1 MDNKIRG
8 IGEIIWQLRI
18 ENGLTI
24 EQLSNGI
31 CTISEL
37 SKIEQNVIFADC
49 FLIDRLFAR
58 MGKSVERLE
67 YVLTVESYEL
77 YELRQLIQEYICFG
91 SYKEAEKLL
100 WQYEKKKCADR
111 PLHKQYIQQ
120 EYAQIEWMCGKNE
133 SALEHINIAI
143 EQTMPHISKIENG
156 MVLSAMELKLLLFR
170 LEISEE
176 YINCEKLNNILEYIE
191 RKKMSPLEKVKV
203 YPYAI
208 LLYGKAIMEDNYD
221 DKLCWR
227 TKEALDLL
235 RDTGKV
241 LYLPEILEQYAI
253 ILNSYDVNNKLINI
267 LRSEKNSLLRIEEQ
281 YNISFQKYRLYDHV
295 MRRFEIDSEL
305 IRKNRMTLRMTQ
317 EKLSENICTQATLA
331 RIEKGKRSPHTRNF
345 KKLMN
350 RMGKNGER
358 ISAVITTDRYEILEL
373 KREFAKYAHR
383 NEYDQALSVLNQI
396 EAKLDCSLPQNYK
409 YVRAERIMISYH
421 NNTEDWQCCLNRL
434 WELLDIR
441 FDWASECICEQKL
454 STEEMHIISSIALI
468 YVEHQEEE
476 KALKIYQLQI
486 KQYNESR
493 VKSIF
498 HMLEWELA
506 MGNLATSL
514 EEKKMPEKAIE
525 ISQNK
530 IKMSLMS
537 GKGNSLGRSL
547 ITIACSLEQMNEE
560 KCIDYFNDGLR
571 ILKLFNMDSQ
581 YQSVINYLR
590 GKHIV
595 VDI

>member
-1 MDNKIRG
+1 
-8 IGEIIWQLRI
+8 
-18 ENGLTI
+18 
-24 EQLSNGI
+24 
-31 CTISEL
+31 
-37 SKIEQNVIFADC
+37 
-49 FLIDRLFAR
+49 
-58 MGKSVERLE
+58 
-67 YVLTVESYEL
+67 
-77 YELRQLIQEYICFG
+77 
-91 SYKEAEKLL
+91 
-100 WQYEKKKCADR
+100 
-111 PLHKQYIQQ
+111 
-120 EYAQIEWMCGKNE
+120 
-133 SALEHINIAI
+133 
-143 EQTMPHISKIENG
+143 
-156 MVLSAMELKLLLFR
+156 
-170 LEISEE
+170 
-176 YINCEKLNNILEYIE
+176 
-191 RKKMSPLEKVKV
+191 
-203 YPYAI
+203 
-208 LLYGKAIMEDNYD
+208 
-221 DKLCWR
+221 
-227 TKEALDLL
+227 
-235 RDTGKV
+235 
-241 LYLPEILEQYAI
+241 
-253 ILNSYDVNNKLINI
+253 
-267 LRSEKNSLLRIEEQ
+267 
-281 YNISFQKYRLYDHV
+281 
-295 MRRFEIDSEL
+295 
-305 IRKNRMTLRMTQ
+305 
-317 EKLSENICTQATLA
+317 
-331 RIEKGKRSPHTRNF
+331 
-345 KKLMN
+345 
-350 RMGKNGER
+350 MGKNGER

-373 KREFAKYAHR
+373 KREVAKYAHR

-454 STEEMHIISSIALI
+454 SIEEMHIISSIALI

-514 EEKKMPEKAIE
+514 EEKKMPGKAIE

-547 ITIACSLEQMNEE
+547 ITIACSLEQMNAE